1 MSDRLTLAEAIE
13 DAGID
18 RAKAV
23 RIATAIVD
31 TTRQTVATKADLEA
45 GVATVRADFEKL
57 RADFVELRGESRSS
71 AAALRADFATFRGE
85 GRTDVARLDG
95 GQARILERM
104 DGMETRLLVKLGG
117 GLGSLI
123 IAGLGALFWALQHW
137 PPHG

>member
-23 RIATAIVD
+23 RIATVIVD

-45 GVATVRADFEKL
+45 SVGSVRADFAEL
-57 RADFVELRGESRSS
+57 RADMRTESSG
-71 AAALRADFATFRGE
+71 LRADFATFRGE
-85 GRTDVARLDG
+85 VRADSARLDG
-95 GQARILERM
+95 GQGRILERM
-104 DGMETRLLVKLGG
+104 DGMQNRLLIRLGS

-123 IAGLGALFWALQHW
+123 VVAIGALFWALQHW
-137 PPHG
+137 PPHQ